1 MVIKKIFESSEEKES
16 LGNYFRTKRFDFFFH
31 RIKSMNKPI
40 SILDLGGKVN
50 FWENRGLTGNNNYKI
65 TVLNIESEIS
75 DYSNIKTVNGNVL
88 KLKDFKEN
96 SFDIVFSNSV
106 IEHLY
111 NFENQKKMAGEV
123 LRIGKN
129 HIIQTPN
136 KYFFIEPHYMIP
148 FFQFLP
154 KKIQFKILTKTRFSR
169 LKKWDEQLARNYTE
183 EIRLMT
189 QKELKEIFPKSNIF
203 YEKFLGMTKSF
214 TVHTF

>member
-1 MVIKKIFESSEEKES
+1 MVIKKIFKSSEDKES

-31 RIKSMNKPI
+31 RIKSMDKPI

-50 FWENRGLTGNNNYKI
+50 FWENRGLAGNDNFKI
-65 TVLNIESEIS
+65 TVLNIQSEIS

-88 KLKDFKEN
+88 KLKYFKEN

-111 NFENQKKMAGEV
+111 DFENQKKMAREV

-154 KKIQFKILTKTRFSR
+154 KKIQFQILTKTRLSR
-169 LKKWDEQLARNYTE
+169 LKKWDDQFARNYTE

>member
-1 MVIKKIFESSEEKES
+1 MVFKKIFKSSEDKES
-16 LGNYFRTKRFDFFFH
+16 LGNYFRTKRFDFFLH
-31 RIKSMNKPI
+31 RIKPMNKPI

-50 FWENRGLTGNNNYKI
+50 FWENRGLTGNNNFKI
-65 TVLNIESEIS
+65 TVLNIQSEIS
-75 DYSNIKTVNGNVL
+75 DYSNIKTINGNVL

-111 NFENQKKMAGEV
+111 NFENQKKMAHEV

-169 LKKWDEQLARNYTE
+169 LKKWDEQFARDYTE

>member
-1 MVIKKIFESSEEKES
+1 MVIKKIFKSSEEKES

-169 LKKWDEQLARNYTE
+169 LKKWNEQLARNYTE

-189 QKELKEIFPKSNIF
+189 QKELKEIFPKSSIF

-214 TVHTF
+214 TVHKF